1 MHNMNYIKQLQ
12 ADVARLED
20 QVSTANA
27 AVADLRSYL
36 FSDKF
41 HVDTTV
47 QTQDVLN
54 RLNHVSRA
62 LWTE

>member
-1 MHNMNYIKQLQ
+1 MNYIKQLQ
-12 ADVARLED
+12 KEIGRLKT
-20 QVSTANA
+20 QVKSANN
-27 AVADLRSYL
+27 AVVDLRSYL
-36 FSDKF
+36 FSNKF
-41 HVDTTV
+41 QYDTTV